1 MRLLFAISLAMASL
15 VAAPSALATAPG
27 TSPINGS
34 YKGRSGQNLV
44 TTFDI
49 AQKRIQTF
57 TTNVQRFCSDGTSS
71 YSRIVA
77 TGLSGQPDAALR
89 RGLKGTWK
97 IDLTVTTSTGPTA
110 RVRGTLRK
118 GWITGTVVFSDV
130 AALPIGPG
138 DGGAPNTPPGA
149 GATCSTNQATASNRI
164 TFTSPWG

>member
-1 MRLLFAISLAMASL
+1 MRLHLATSLAVASL
-15 VAAPSALATAPG
+15 VAVPAALATAPG
-27 TSPINGS
+27 ASPINGS
-34 YKGRSGQNLV
+34 YKGRTGQNLV

-49 AQKRIQTF
+49 AQKRVKTF
-57 TTNVQRFCSDGTSS
+57 TTSVQRFCSDGTSS

-89 RGLKGTWK
+89 RGLKATWK

-118 GWITGTVVFSDV
+118 GWITGTVAFSDV
-130 AALPIGPG
+130 AALPMGPS
-138 DGGAPNTPPGA
+138 DGGPNTPPGT
-149 GATCSTNQATASNRI
+149 GATCSTNQATTSNRI